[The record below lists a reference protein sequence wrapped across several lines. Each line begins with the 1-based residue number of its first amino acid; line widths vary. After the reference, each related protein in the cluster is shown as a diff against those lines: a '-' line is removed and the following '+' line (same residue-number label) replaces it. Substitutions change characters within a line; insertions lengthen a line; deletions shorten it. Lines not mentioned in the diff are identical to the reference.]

1 MFRILGKICCVLT
14 MITLI
19 NGFDIIFQSYAWGSM
34 LYDRVP
40 NQGVEKAIESTF
52 SGDAPCPKCLALK
65 AAQEEKRDR
74 DLPAD
79 SVSETSAMAKWIPNQ
94 LSFLI
99 IPSPPYHRTKLILSP
114 FSPPL
119 SPSYKVETPPPNFV

>member
-19 NGFDIIFQSYAWGSM
+19 NGFDIICQSYAWASM
-34 LYDRVP
+34 LYERVP
-40 NQGVEKAIESTF
+40 AQGMEQAIDSTF
-52 SGDAPCPKCLALK
+52 SGDAPCPMCLALK

-74 DLPAD
+74 DLPNDA
-79 SVSETSAMAKWIPNQ
+79 VSEASAISKWIPNK
-94 LSFLI
+94 LSILTV
-99 IPSPPYHRTKLILSP
+99 PSPPYHRTKLILSP